1 MKCRGKTQK
10 KGQEDMSEEPCCG
23 ISGEHPYRDRRQCR
37 TLKKLQVEV
46 LTHLLLEGRGEGPH
60 ALKPVVGYVEKLE
73 KEIRSRDE
81 EIAVM
86 RALLAERP
94 AVPGRGHDEAQQPGL
109 AAEPRNHEYG
119 GQVAA
124 GEELGERPG
133 RFREQD
139 PAA

>member
-1 MKCRGKTQK
+1 VQK
-10 KGQEDMSEEPCCG
+10 KGQEDMSDQRCCG
-23 ISGEHPYRDRRQCR
+23 ISAEHPYRDRRQCR

-46 LTHLLLEGRGEGPH
+46 LTHLLLKGRDEGPH
-60 ALKPVVGYVEKLE
+60 AFEPVLEYVLKLE
-73 KEIRSRDE
+73 KGIRNRDE
-81 EIAVM
+81 EIAVV

-94 AVPGRGHDEAQQPGL
+94 ALQGRRHDEAQQPGL
-109 AAEPRNHEYG
+109 AAEPRNHDCG

>member
-1 MKCRGKTQK
+1 
-10 KGQEDMSEEPCCG
+10 MSEERCCG
-23 ISGEHPYRDRRQCR
+23 ISGEHPYRDPRQCR

-46 LTHLLLEGRGEGPH
+46 LTHLLLEGPDEGPH
-60 ALKPVVGYVEKLE
+60 AFEPVVQYVLKLE
-73 KEIRSRDE
+73 KEIRNRDE
-81 EIAVM
+81 EIAVV

-94 AVPGRGHDEAQQPGL
+94 ALQGREPDEAQQPGL
-109 AAEPRNHEYG
+109 AAEPRNHECG

-124 GEELGERPG
+124 GEESGERPG